1 MENTSTGLYAAL
13 LERTAETFNQAYFI
27 YHLGNHQVLYL
38 NLAFSRIFGISR
50 EDTLL
55 DASQLLQQVH
65 PDDHD
70 FLLEQYH
77 KLLAKGS
84 QKGIEVRLT
93 LPGEDLKWVCLSATV
108 LEEAGE
114 RFLCGYA
121 EDVTLRKEYQNNI
134 LKFNSKKNST
144 LEILSH
150 DLAAP
155 FQNIQGMMDMLET
168 ELEAASPATVEL
180 MEYIKENAKKGSD
193 MIRDFVDN
201 EFLES
206 SQVVL
211 HKERVNITQRLAI
224 MMDNYQHLGGALL
237 EKNFVA
243 QLPSEPVYVY
253 LDVMKFMQAINNL
266 VSNAIKFTKD
276 TGTIT
281 TTLEDRDDTVL
292 IKISDDG
299 IGIPKDL
306 QPILFDK
313 FTKARREGLHG
324 EKSVGLGMSI
334 IKNIVELHKGKI
346 WFESQEGQ
354 GSTFFVEVPKT

>member
-1 MENTSTGLYAAL
+1 MENTLPVSHAAL
-13 LERTAETFNQAYFI
+13 LERTAETFHQAYFI
-27 YHLGNHQVLYL
+27 YHCGKHQMQYL
-38 NLAFSRIFGISR
+38 NQAFREVVGLSR
-50 EDTLL
+50 EEALA
-55 DASQLLQQVH
+55 DASRLLQQVH
-65 PDDHD
+65 PDDHS
-70 FLLEQYH
+70 FLMEQYQ
-77 KLLAKGS
+77 KLQGKGT
-84 QKGIEVRLT
+84 QKGIEVRLV
-93 LPGEDLKWVCLSATV
+93 LPGQNLKWVCLSVTV

-114 RFLCGYA
+114 RYLCGFA

-155 FQNIQGMMDMLET
+155 FQNIQGMMGMLET
-168 ELEAASPATVEL
+168 EIESASPATVEL
-180 MEYIKENAKKGSD
+180 MDYIKENAKKGSD

-211 HKERVNITQRLAI
+211 HKERVNIIQKLTI

-253 LDVMKFMQAINNL
+253 LDVMKFMQALNNL
-266 VSNAIKFTKD
+266 VSNAIKFTND

-281 TTLEDRDDTVL
+281 TSLENLDNSVI

-299 IGIPKDL
+299 IGIPEHL
-306 QPILFDK
+306 QPVLFDK

-334 IKNIVELHKGKI
+334 IKNIVELHKGNI
-346 WFESQEGQ
+346 WFESHEGQ
-354 GSTFFVEVPKT
+354 GSTFFVEVPKA